1 MTRKALFTFLA
12 LATCAFA
19 QSERG
24 AITGLVTDTTG
35 AVVGGAS
42 VEIVNRA
49 TNAVVRVTST
59 TAGEYNAANL
69 SPGDYKVQVAASGFK
84 RFAQEN
90 VTLTAAGTV
99 RVDAQLQVG
108 QVTETIEVSAAVAQ
122 VQTENAKIST
132 AVQNK
137 MVDELPLVVGGA
149 MRNPYSLITITPESK
164 GSGNHIS
171 LGGGQAAA
179 WDATLD
185 GVSATTNRSADAGE
199 INYNAPSMEA
209 ITEFTIDTNGF
220 KAEYG
225 NAGGGVITFV
235 SKSGTNQLHGVAYDF
250 LRNDDLDARGFFAPT
265 RSIYKQNDF
274 GVAGGGPVIIPKVY
288 NGRNKTF
295 FYLSYEGFRNR
306 LGANGVISSVPT
318 PEMYTGDFSKWVD
331 QTGKLL
337 TIYDPATTIA
347 NPNGSGFV
355 RTPYANNQIPK
366 SQFSAVTNQILP
378 YAQILKPNI
387 PGLVPGTSAYVRNNF
402 ITTSGTTVSPTDKGS
417 VKIDQEIGSKQ
428 RLGFFYNR
436 TSNRQEVG
444 PQGPPVALPLYNGA
458 DTYFDASSYRLSHD
472 YTISPRLLNHIVFGD
487 NKFVKNSYSPN
498 VGQNWKSKVCIVNV
512 VDCNVNFPNIS
523 FSEFL
528 SWGSTAYNGTE
539 QPLWSI
545 KDDLSYI
552 RGKHTLKFGY
562 GFESEKS
569 HGFGQQNISG
579 HAGFSFLETS
589 VPGATSA
596 TSGSSFASF
605 LLGDADSGNTETVR
619 FVAQTF
625 HYHGFYAQDDWHVSR
640 KLTVNLG
647 LRYEFTQPPAE
658 DHNQYTD
665 FTPTKPNPAVNN
677 YPGALRFAGFQTG
690 EEGTR
695 SLVPGWYGA
704 WGPRLGLAYALDSKT
719 TIRAGAA
726 RSFSK
731 VSVVS
736 GSDHYEGFIGQYAFA
751 SNNQGVTPAF
761 NWDTGLPPYPLPP
774 QINPAFQNNQNVDFW
789 NYKDAVRAPESFN
802 WTLSIQRQV
811 SANTVIE
818 VDYNAVVGTH
828 LQAGLLNMNQVPT
841 SVYNQ
846 LVATYGGAQA
856 LNLLRSDITSAA
868 AVAANIPI
876 PYPNFTNPSV
886 QQART
891 VAQALRPFPQY
902 LTIQTADQG
911 GDKSGHSNY
920 QALVLKAERR
930 LSGGLTFQWN
940 YTFSKLMTDS
950 DTYYANAGL
959 AEDQYNRSLEKSI
972 GGYDQTHVLKLSTVY
987 ELPFGHG
994 RRFAAHGIADQVFGG
1009 WRFGAVQTYASG
1021 TPIGLT
1027 QNNPLPIFN
1036 GQDRPTITTYSG
1048 WRAAAKGSS
1057 FDPNVDN
1064 FYNKS
1069 VFPAQLTYVFGN
1081 STRYN
1086 PLLRTFPGFNEDM
1099 SFGKAFH
1106 LTESKHVD
1114 FRLEA
1119 FNLLNRTVFGSPD
1132 SNLNSKTFG
1141 IVSSQANSPRQMQM
1155 ALKLYW

>member
-1 MTRKALFTFLA
+1 MTKLYTFLA
-12 LATCAFA
+12 LAACAFA

-42 VEIVNRA
+42 VEIVHRA
-49 TNAVVRVTST
+49 TNTVVRVTST

-69 SPGDYKVQVAASGFK
+69 SPGDYKVQVSASGFK

-90 VTLTAAGTV
+90 VTLTAGGTV

-331 QTGKLL
+331 QSGKLL
-337 TIYDPATTIA
+337 TIYDPATTVA

-366 SQFSAVTNQILP
+366 SQFSAVTNQIIP

-387 PGLVPGTSAYVRNNF
+387 AGLVPGTSAYVRNNF

-444 PQGPPVALPLYNGA
+444 PQGPPVPLPLYNGA

-498 VGQNWKSKVCIVNV
+498 VGQNWKSKVCMVNV
-512 VDCNVNFPNIS
+512 IDCNVNFPNIS

-677 YPGALRFAGFQTG
+677 YPGALRFAGFQPG

-704 WGPRLGLAYALDSKT
+704 WGPRLALAYSLDSMT
-719 TIRAGAA
+719 TIRAGGA

-736 GSDHYEGFIGQYAFA
+736 GSDHYEGFIGQYAFS
-751 SNNQGVTPAF
+751 SNNQGITPAF

-802 WTLSIQRQV
+802 WTLSIQRQI

-846 LVATYGGAQA
+846 LVATYGGTQA
-856 LNLLRSDITSAA
+856 LNLLRSDISSPT

-876 PYPNFTNPSV
+876 PYPNFTNPLV
-886 QQART
+886 QQQRT

-930 LSGGLTFQWN
+930 FSGGLTFQWN
-940 YTFSKLMTDS
+940 YTFSKLLTDS

-994 RRFAAHGIADQVFGG
+994 KRFAAHGIANQVFGG

-1021 TPIGLT
+1021 TPIALT

-1048 WRAAAKGSS
+1048 WRAPTAGSS

-1064 FYNKS
+1064 FFNKS
-1069 VFPAQLTYVFGN
+1069 VFPTQLTYVFGN

-1086 PLLRTFPGFNEDM
+1086 PLLRTFPGFNEDV
-1099 SFGKAFH
+1099 SLGKAFH
-1106 LTESKHVD
+1106 LTEAKHLD
-1114 FRLEA
+1114 FRMEA
-1119 FNLLNRTVFGSPD
+1119 FNLFNRTVFGNPD

-1141 IVSSQANSPRQMQM
+1141 VVNSQANSPRQIQM

>member
-1 MTRKALFTFLA
+1 MSRNLVFLSLA
-12 LATCAFA
+12 LTAFAWA

-35 AVVGGAS
+35 AVIGGAS
-42 VEIVNRA
+42 VEITNRA
-49 TNAVVRVTST
+49 TNALVRVSSTS
-59 TAGEYNAANL
+59 AGEYNAANL
-69 SPGDYKVQVAASGFK
+69 SPGDYKVQIAASGFK
-84 RFAQEN
+84 RFSQEN

-137 MVDELPLVVGGA
+137 MVDDLPLVVGGA

-185 GVSATTNRSADAGE
+185 GISATTNRSADAGE

-225 NAGGGVITFV
+225 QAGGGVITFV
-235 SKSGTNQLHGVAYDF
+235 SKSGTNALHGVAYDF

-274 GVAGGGPVIIPKVY
+274 GVAGGGPVIIPRVY
-288 NGRNKTF
+288 DGRNKTF

-337 TIYDPATTIA
+337 TIYDPSTTRA
-347 NPNGSGFV
+347 NPSGSGFI
-355 RTPYANNQIPK
+355 RDAYPNNQIPK

-378 YAQILKPNI
+378 FTQALRPNI
-387 PGLVPGTSAYVRNNF
+387 PGLVPGSSAYVRNNF

-417 VKIDQEIGSKQ
+417 VKIDQQIGSKQ

-444 PQGPPVALPLYNGA
+444 PQGPPVPLPLYNGA
-458 DTYFDASSYRLSHD
+458 VTYFDASAYRMSHD
-472 YTISPRLLNHIVFGD
+472 YTISPRLLNHFAIGG

-512 VDCNVNFPNIS
+512 IDCNVNFPNIS

-539 QPLWSI
+539 QPQWSI

-552 RGKHTLKFGY
+552 RGKHTMKFGY
-562 GFESEKS
+562 AFESQKS

-596 TSGSSFASF
+596 TSGNSFASF
-605 LLGDADSGNTETVR
+605 LLGAADSGNTETIR

-625 HYHGFYAQDDWHVSR
+625 DYHGFYAQDDWHISR
-640 KLTVNLG
+640 KLTVNIG
-647 LRYEFTQPPAE
+647 LRYEFTQPPVE
-658 DHNQYTD
+658 DNNQYTD

-677 YPGALRFAGFQTG
+677 YPGALRFAGSG
-690 EEGTR
+690 PGREGTR

-704 WGPRLGLAYALDSKT
+704 WGPRFSLAYSLDSKT

-736 GSDHYEGFIGQYAFA
+736 GSDHYEGFIGQYAF
-751 SNNQGVTPAF
+751 SSPNQGITPAF

-774 QINPAFQNNQNVDFW
+774 QINPSFQNNQNVDFW
-789 NYKDAVRAPESFN
+789 NYKDATRAPESLN
-802 WTLSIQRQV
+802 WTLSIQRQI

-818 VDYNAVVGTH
+818 ADYNAVVGTH

-841 SVYNQ
+841 AVYNQ
-846 LVATYGGAQA
+846 LVAQYGPTQA
-856 LNLLRSDITSAA
+856 LNLLRSDITSPAA
-868 AVAANIPI
+868 QAANIPI
-876 PYPNFTNPSV
+876 PYPNFTNPNV
-886 QQART
+886 QQFRT

-902 LTIQTADQG
+902 LNIQTADQG

-940 YTFSKLMTDS
+940 YTFSKLLTNS
-950 DTYYANAGL
+950 DTYYANTGL
-959 AEDQYNRSLEKSI
+959 AQDQYNRGLEKSI
-972 GGYDQTHVLKLSTVY
+972 GQYDQTHVLKLSTVY
-987 ELPFGHG
+987 ELPFGRG
-994 RRFAAHGIADQVFGG
+994 KRFLAHGIANQVLGG
-1009 WRFGAVQTYASG
+1009 WRLGAVQTYASG

-1048 WRAAAKGSS
+1048 WRATTKGGS
-1057 FDPNVDN
+1057 FDPNADN
-1064 FYNKS
+1064 FFNKA
-1069 VFPAQLTYVFGN
+1069 VFPTQSTYLFGN

-1086 PLLRTFPGFNEDM
+1086 PLLRTFPGFNEDVSLGK
-1099 SFGKAFH
+1099 SFN
-1106 LTESKHVD
+1106 LTESKHLD
-1114 FRLEA
+1114 FRAEG
-1119 FNLLNRTVFGSPD
+1119 FNLLNRTVFGNPD

-1141 IVSSQANSPRQMQM
+1141 VVNSQANSPRQMQM

>member
-1 MTRKALFTFLA
+1 MTRKVLFAFLA
-12 LATCAFA
+12 LAACAFA

-35 AVVGGAS
+35 AVVTGAS

-59 TAGEYNAANL
+59 TAGEYNAANQ
-69 SPGDYKVQVAASGFK
+69 SPGDYKVQVSAAGFK

-90 VTLTAAGTV
+90 VTLTAGGTV

-108 QVTETIEVSAAVAQ
+108 QVTETIEVSEAVAQ

-318 PEMYTGDFSKWVD
+318 PEMYSGDFSKWVD
-331 QTGKLL
+331 QSGKLL
-337 TIYDPATTIA
+337 TIYDPATTVA

-355 RTPYANNQIPK
+355 RTPFANNQIPK
-366 SQFSAVTNQILP
+366 SQFSTVTNQILP

-387 PGLVPGTSAYVRNNF
+387 AGLVPGTSAYVRNNF
-402 ITTSGTTVSPTDKGS
+402 ITTSGTTVTPTDKGS
-417 VKIDQEIGSKQ
+417 VKIDQQIGSKQ

-444 PQGPPVALPLYNGA
+444 PQGPPVPLPLYNGA
-458 DTYFDASSYRLSHD
+458 VTYFDASSYRLSHD

-498 VGQNWKSKVCIVNV
+498 VGQNWKSKVCMVNV
-512 VDCNVNFPNIS
+512 IDCNVNFPNIS

-605 LLGDADSGNTETVR
+605 LLGAADSGNTETIR

-658 DHNQYTD
+658 DKNQYTD

-677 YPGALRFAGFQTG
+677 YPGALRFAGSG
-690 EEGTR
+690 PGREGTR

-704 WGPRLGLAYALDSKT
+704 WGPRLGLAYSLDSKT

-802 WTLSIQRQV
+802 WTLSIQRQI

-818 VDYNAVVGTH
+818 ADYNAVVGTH

-856 LNLLRSDITSAA
+856 LNLLRSDISSATA
-868 AVAANIPI
+868 QAANIPI
-876 PYPNFTNPSV
+876 PYPNFTNPLV
-886 QQART
+886 QQNRT

-902 LTIQTADQG
+902 LNIQTADQG

-930 LSGGLTFQWN
+930 FSGGLTFQWN
-940 YTFSKLMTDS
+940 YAFSKLLTDS

-959 AEDQYNRSLEKSI
+959 AEDQYNRRLEKSI
-972 GGYDQTHVLKLSTVY
+972 GAYDQTHVVKLSTVY

-994 RRFAAHGIADQVFGG
+994 RRFLTHGIANQVFGG

-1021 TPIGLT
+1021 TPIALS

-1048 WRAAAKGSS
+1048 WRAATQGSS

-1069 VFPAQLTYVFGN
+1069 VFPTQLTYVFGN
-1081 STRYN
+1081 STRFN
-1086 PLLRTFPGFNEDM
+1086 PLLRTFPGFNEDV
-1099 SFGKAFH
+1099 SLGKAFH
-1106 LTESKHVD
+1106 LTESKHLD

-1119 FNLLNRTVFGSPD
+1119 FNLLNRTVFGNPD

-1141 IVSSQANSPRQMQM
+1141 VVNSQANLPRQMQM